1 MPWYLYIALRHL
13 FPQGKRFPVF
23 TVMSLTGVILGVAT
37 LIVVISVF
45 NGFGYEIRSKIAD
58 TFGDLR
64 VVNGVNGGLLG
75 DPDGLAEILEAKESV
90 DTAVPYAQGIVMVL
104 YKNQPLAPIAEGIDV
119 RSDREVQK
127 YGNYLL
133 DGSMDEFDD
142 DSILVSSGFAGQ
154 LGLSVGDEVEMYT
167 PLMML
172 KLLESNGS
180 DVLLPRLV
188 RVGGIF
194 QTGWQRVDE
203 NTVISTLRLMQ
214 DLYNLGEGAHGVRV
228 ELKPDFETEREGQEI
243 TESLGRPYY
252 AQTWMDANGDYL
264 SIIKLEKRMMFFLLF
279 IIVIVASFSI
289 MSSLLTFV
297 IRKTREIGLF
307 AAMGATPRQLAACF
321 CFQGMIIGVAG
332 TLLGIGFGRTLLY
345 FRNDIT
351 STLSSLLSVADSMNQ
366 IYGFAYLPARV
377 QSGDLIVIS
386 VLSILIATLA
396 GLVPAYKASKMNPVE
411 ALRSE

>member
-1 MPWYLYIALRHL
+1 
-13 FPQGKRFPVF
+13 
-23 TVMSLTGVILGVAT
+23 MSLTGVILGVAT

-64 VVNGVNGGLLG
+64 VVNGGLLG
-75 DPDGLAEILEAKESV
+75 DPDGLAEILESKESV
-90 DTAVPYAQGIVMVL
+90 DTAIPFAQGIVMVL
-104 YKNQPLAPIAEGIDV
+104 YKNKPLAPIVEGIDV

-142 DSILVSSGFAGQ
+142 DSILVSSGLAGQ
-154 LGLSVGDEVEMYT
+154 LGLTVGDEVEMYT

-172 KLLESNGS
+172 KLLESDGS

-214 DLYNLGEGAHGVRV
+214 DLYNLGEGAHGIRI
-228 ELKPDFETEREGQEI
+228 ELKPGFETEEEGREI

-321 CFQGMIIGVAG
+321 CLQGMIIGVAG
-332 TLLGIGFGRTLLY
+332 TLLGIGLGRTLLY

-351 STLSSLLSVADSMNQ
+351 STLSSLLSVSDSMNQ

-386 VLSILIATLA
+386 LLSILIATLA
-396 GLVPAYKASKMNPVE
+396 GLVPAYQASKMNPVE

>member
-1 MPWYLYIALRHL
+1 
-13 FPQGKRFPVF
+13 
-23 TVMSLTGVILGVAT
+23 MSLTGVILGVAT

-64 VVNGVNGGLLG
+64 VVNGGLLG

-90 DTAVPYAQGIVMVL
+90 DTAIPYAQGIVMVL
-104 YKNQPLAPIAEGIDV
+104 YKNKPLAPIVEGIDV

-172 KLLESNGS
+172 KLLESDGS

-188 RVGGIF
+188 RIGGIF

-214 DLYNLGEGAHGVRV
+214 DLYNLGEGAHGIRI
-228 ELKPDFETEREGQEI
+228 ELKPGFETEEEGREI

-351 STLSSLLSVADSMNQ
+351 STLSSLLSVSDSMNQ

-386 VLSILIATLA
+386 LLSILIATLA

>member
-1 MPWYLYIALRHL
+1 
-13 FPQGKRFPVF
+13 
-23 TVMSLTGVILGVAT
+23 MSLTGVILGVAT

-64 VVNGVNGGLLG
+64 IVNGGLLG
-75 DPDGLAEILEAKESV
+75 DPDGLAEILESKESV
-90 DTAVPYAQGIVMVL
+90 DTAIPYAQGIVMVL
-104 YKNQPLAPIAEGIDV
+104 YKNKPLAPIVEGIDV

-142 DSILVSSGFAGQ
+142 DSILVSSGLAGQ

-172 KLLESNGS
+172 KLLESDGS

-214 DLYNLGEGAHGVRV
+214 DLYNLGEGAHGIRI
-228 ELKPDFETEREGQEI
+228 ELKPGFETEEEGREI

-321 CFQGMIIGVAG
+321 CLQGMIIGVAG
-332 TLLGIGFGRTLLY
+332 TLLGIGLGRTLLY

-351 STLSSLLSVADSMNQ
+351 STLSSLLSVSDSMNQ

-377 QSGDLIVIS
+377 QPGDLIVIS
-386 VLSILIATLA
+386 LLSILIATLA

>member
-1 MPWYLYIALRHL
+1 
-13 FPQGKRFPVF
+13 
-23 TVMSLTGVILGVAT
+23 MSLTGVILGVAT

-64 VVNGVNGGLLG
+64 VVNGGLLG
-75 DPDGLAEILEAKESV
+75 DPDGLAEILESKESV
-90 DTAVPYAQGIVMVL
+90 DTAIPYAQGIVMVL
-104 YKNQPLAPIAEGIDV
+104 YKNKPLAPIVEGIDV
-119 RSDREVQK
+119 RSDREIQK

-142 DSILVSSGFAGQ
+142 DSILVSSGLAGQ

-172 KLLESNGS
+172 KLLESDGS

-214 DLYNLGEGAHGVRV
+214 DLYNLGEGAHGIRI
-228 ELKPDFETEREGQEI
+228 ELKPGFETEEEGREI

-321 CFQGMIIGVAG
+321 CLQGMIIGVAG
-332 TLLGIGFGRTLLY
+332 TLLGIGLGKTLLY

-351 STLSSLLSVADSMNQ
+351 STLSSLLSVSDSMNQ

-386 VLSILIATLA
+386 LLSILIATLA
-396 GLVPAYKASKMNPVE
+396 GLVPAYQASKMNPVE

>member
-1 MPWYLYIALRHL
+1 
-13 FPQGKRFPVF
+13 V
-23 TVMSLTGVILGVAT
+23 
-37 LIVVISVF
+37 
-45 NGFGYEIRSKIAD
+45 
-58 TFGDLR
+58 
-64 VVNGVNGGLLG
+64 
-75 DPDGLAEILEAKESV
+75 
-90 DTAVPYAQGIVMVL
+90 
-104 YKNQPLAPIAEGIDV
+104 EGIDV

-142 DSILVSSGFAGQ
+142 DSILVSSGLAGQ

-172 KLLESNGS
+172 KLLESDGS

-214 DLYNLGEGAHGVRV
+214 DLYNLGEGAHGIRI
-228 ELKPDFETEREGQEI
+228 ELKPGFETEEEGREI

-321 CFQGMIIGVAG
+321 CLQGMIIGVAG
-332 TLLGIGFGRTLLY
+332 TLLGIGLGRTLLY

-351 STLSSLLSVADSMNQ
+351 STLSSLLSVSDSMNQ

-377 QSGDLIVIS
+377 QPGDLIVIS
-386 VLSILIATLA
+386 LLSILIATLA

>member
-1 MPWYLYIALRHL
+1 
-13 FPQGKRFPVF
+13 
-23 TVMSLTGVILGVAT
+23 MSLTGVILGVAT

-64 VVNGVNGGLLG
+64 VVNGGLLG
-75 DPDGLAEILEAKESV
+75 DPDGLAEILESKESV
-90 DTAVPYAQGIVMVL
+90 DTAIPYAQGIVMVL
-104 YKNQPLAPIAEGIDV
+104 YKNKPLAPIVEGIDV
-119 RSDREVQK
+119 RSDREIQK

-142 DSILVSSGFAGQ
+142 DSILVSSGLAGQ

-172 KLLESNGS
+172 KLLESDGS

-214 DLYNLGEGAHGVRV
+214 DLYNLGEGAHGIRI
-228 ELKPDFETEREGQEI
+228 ELKPGFETEEEGREI

-321 CFQGMIIGVAG
+321 CLQGMIIGVAG
-332 TLLGIGFGRTLLY
+332 TLFGIGLGRTLLY

-351 STLSSLLSVADSMNQ
+351 STLSSLLSVSDSMNQ

-377 QSGDLIVIS
+377 QLGDLIVIS
-386 VLSILIATLA
+386 LLSILIATLA

>member
-1 MPWYLYIALRHL
+1 
-13 FPQGKRFPVF
+13 
-23 TVMSLTGVILGVAT
+23 MSLTGVILGVAT

-64 VVNGVNGGLLG
+64 VVNGGLLG
-75 DPDGLAEILEAKESV
+75 DPDGLAEILESKESV
-90 DTAVPYAQGIVMVL
+90 DTAIPYAQGIVMVL
-104 YKNQPLAPIAEGIDV
+104 YKNKPLAPIVEGIDV
-119 RSDREVQK
+119 RSDREIQK

-142 DSILVSSGFAGQ
+142 DSILVSSGLAGQ

-172 KLLESNGS
+172 KLLESDGS

-214 DLYNLGEGAHGVRV
+214 DLYNLGEGAHGIRI
-228 ELKPDFETEREGQEI
+228 ELKPGFETEEEGREI

-321 CFQGMIIGVAG
+321 CLQGMIIGVAG
-332 TLLGIGFGRTLLY
+332 TLLGIGLGRTLLY

-351 STLSSLLSVADSMNQ
+351 STLSSLLSVSDSMNQ

-386 VLSILIATLA
+386 LLSILIATLA

>member
-1 MPWYLYIALRHL
+1 
-13 FPQGKRFPVF
+13 
-23 TVMSLTGVILGVAT
+23 MSLTGVILGVAT

-64 VVNGVNGGLLG
+64 VVNGGLLG

-104 YKNQPLAPIAEGIDV
+104 YENKPLAPIVEGIDV

-133 DGSMDEFDD
+133 DGSMDDFDD

-154 LGLSVGDEVEMYT
+154 LGLSVGDEVEIYT

-172 KLLESNGS
+172 KLLESDGS

-188 RVGGIF
+188 RIGGIF

-214 DLYNLGEGAHGVRV
+214 DLYNLGDGAHGIRV
-228 ELKPDFETEREGQEI
+228 ELKSGFETEREGREI

-386 VLSILIATLA
+386 LLSILIATLA

>member
-1 MPWYLYIALRHL
+1 
-13 FPQGKRFPVF
+13 
-23 TVMSLTGVILGVAT
+23 MSLTGVILGVAT

-64 VVNGVNGGLLG
+64 VVNGGLLG

-90 DTAVPYAQGIVMVL
+90 DTAIPYAQGIVMVL
-104 YKNQPLAPIAEGIDV
+104 HNNKPLAPIVEGIDV

-172 KLLESNGS
+172 KLLESDGS

-188 RVGGIF
+188 RIGGIF

-214 DLYNLGEGAHGVRV
+214 DLYNLGEGAHGIRI
-228 ELKPDFETEREGQEI
+228 ELKPGFETEEEGREI

-332 TLLGIGFGRTLLY
+332 TLLGIGLGKTLLY

-351 STLSSLLSVADSMNQ
+351 STLSSLLSVSDSMNQ

-386 VLSILIATLA
+386 LLSILIATLA

>member
-1 MPWYLYIALRHL
+1 
-13 FPQGKRFPVF
+13 
-23 TVMSLTGVILGVAT
+23 MSLTGVILGVAT

-64 VVNGVNGGLLG
+64 VVNGGLLG
-75 DPDGLAEILEAKESV
+75 DPDGLAEILESKESV
-90 DTAVPYAQGIVMVL
+90 DTAIPYAQGIVMVL
-104 YKNQPLAPIAEGIDV
+104 YKNKPLAPIVEGIDV

-142 DSILVSSGFAGQ
+142 DSILVSSGLAGQ

-172 KLLESNGS
+172 KLLESDGS

-214 DLYNLGEGAHGVRV
+214 DLYNLGEGAHGIRI
-228 ELKPDFETEREGQEI
+228 ELKPGFETEEEGREI

-321 CFQGMIIGVAG
+321 CLQGMIIGVAG
-332 TLLGIGFGRTLLY
+332 TLLGIGLGRTLLY

-351 STLSSLLSVADSMNQ
+351 STLSSLLSVSDSMNQ

-386 VLSILIATLA
+386 LLSILIATLA

>member
-1 MPWYLYIALRHL
+1 
-13 FPQGKRFPVF
+13 
-23 TVMSLTGVILGVAT
+23 
-37 LIVVISVF
+37 VVISVF

-64 VVNGVNGGLLG
+64 VVNGGLLG

-104 YKNQPLAPIAEGIDV
+104 YENKPLAPIVEGIDV

-133 DGSMDEFDD
+133 DGSMDDFDD

-172 KLLESNGS
+172 KLLESDGS

-188 RVGGIF
+188 RIGGIF

-214 DLYNLGEGAHGVRV
+214 DLYNLGDGAHGIRV
-228 ELKPDFETEREGQEI
+228 ELKSGFETEREGREI

-386 VLSILIATLA
+386 LLSILIATLA

>member
-1 MPWYLYIALRHL
+1 
-13 FPQGKRFPVF
+13 
-23 TVMSLTGVILGVAT
+23 MSLTGVILGVAT

-64 VVNGVNGGLLG
+64 VVNGGLLG
-75 DPDGLAEILEAKESV
+75 DPDGLAEILESKESV
-90 DTAVPYAQGIVMVL
+90 DTAIPYAQGIVMVL
-104 YKNQPLAPIAEGIDV
+104 HKNKPLAPIVEGIDV

-142 DSILVSSGFAGQ
+142 DSILVSSGLAGQ

-172 KLLESNGS
+172 KLLESDGS

-214 DLYNLGEGAHGVRV
+214 DVYNLGEGAHGIRI
-228 ELKPDFETEREGQEI
+228 ELKPGFETEEEGREI

-321 CFQGMIIGVAG
+321 CLQGMIIGVAG
-332 TLLGIGFGRTLLY
+332 TLLGIGFGRTMLY

-351 STLSSLLSVADSMNQ
+351 STLSSLLSVSDSMNQ

-386 VLSILIATLA
+386 LLSILIATLA
-396 GLVPAYKASKMNPVE
+396 GFVPAYKASKMNPVE

>member
-1 MPWYLYIALRHL
+1 
-13 FPQGKRFPVF
+13 
-23 TVMSLTGVILGVAT
+23 MSLTGVILGVAT

-64 VVNGVNGGLLG
+64 VVNGGLLG

-90 DTAVPYAQGIVMVL
+90 DTAIPYAQGIVMVL
-104 YKNQPLAPIAEGIDV
+104 HNNKPLAPIVEGIDV

-172 KLLESNGS
+172 KLLESDGS

-188 RVGGIF
+188 RIGGIF

-214 DLYNLGEGAHGVRV
+214 DLYNLGEGAHGIRI
-228 ELKPDFETEREGQEI
+228 ELKPGFETEEEGREI

-351 STLSSLLSVADSMNQ
+351 STLSSLLSVSDSMNQ

-386 VLSILIATLA
+386 LLSILIATLA
-396 GLVPAYKASKMNPVE
+396 GFVPAYKASKMNPVE

>member
-1 MPWYLYIALRHL
+1 
-13 FPQGKRFPVF
+13 
-23 TVMSLTGVILGVAT
+23 MSLTGVILGVAT

-64 VVNGVNGGLLG
+64 VVNGGLLG
-75 DPDGLAEILEAKESV
+75 DPDGLAEILESKESV
-90 DTAVPYAQGIVMVL
+90 DTAIPFAQGIVMVL
-104 YKNQPLAPIAEGIDV
+104 YKNKPLAPIVEGIDV

-142 DSILVSSGFAGQ
+142 DSILVSSGLAGQ

-172 KLLESNGS
+172 KLLESDGS

-214 DLYNLGEGAHGVRV
+214 DLYNLGEGAHGIRI
-228 ELKPDFETEREGQEI
+228 ELKPGFETEEEGREI

-321 CFQGMIIGVAG
+321 CLQGMIIGVAG
-332 TLLGIGFGRTLLY
+332 TLLGIGLGRTLLY

-351 STLSSLLSVADSMNQ
+351 STLSSLLSVSDSMNQ

-386 VLSILIATLA
+386 LLSILIATLA
-396 GLVPAYKASKMNPVE
+396 GLVPAYQASKMNPVE

>member
-1 MPWYLYIALRHL
+1 
-13 FPQGKRFPVF
+13 
-23 TVMSLTGVILGVAT
+23 
-37 LIVVISVF
+37 
-45 NGFGYEIRSKIAD
+45 
-58 TFGDLR
+58 
-64 VVNGVNGGLLG
+64 
-75 DPDGLAEILEAKESV
+75 
-90 DTAVPYAQGIVMVL
+90 
-104 YKNQPLAPIAEGIDV
+104 
-119 RSDREVQK
+119 
-127 YGNYLL
+127 
-133 DGSMDEFDD
+133 
-142 DSILVSSGFAGQ
+142 
-154 LGLSVGDEVEMYT
+154 
-167 PLMML
+167 ML
-172 KLLESNGS
+172 KLLESDGS

-188 RVGGIF
+188 RIGGIF

-214 DLYNLGEGAHGVRV
+214 DLYNLGDGAHGIRV
-228 ELKPDFETEREGQEI
+228 ELKSGFETEREGREI

-386 VLSILIATLA
+386 LLSILIATLA

>member
-1 MPWYLYIALRHL
+1 
-13 FPQGKRFPVF
+13 
-23 TVMSLTGVILGVAT
+23 MSLTGVILGVAT

-64 VVNGVNGGLLG
+64 VVNGGLLG

-90 DTAVPYAQGIVMVL
+90 DTAIPYAQGIVMVL
-104 YKNQPLAPIAEGIDV
+104 YKNKPLAPIVEGIDV

-172 KLLESNGS
+172 KLLESDGS

-188 RVGGIF
+188 RIGGIF

-214 DLYNLGEGAHGVRV
+214 DLYNLGDGAHGIRV
-228 ELKPDFETEREGQEI
+228 ELKSGFETEREGREI

-386 VLSILIATLA
+386 LLSILIATLA

>member
-1 MPWYLYIALRHL
+1 
-13 FPQGKRFPVF
+13 
-23 TVMSLTGVILGVAT
+23 MSLTGVILGVAT

-64 VVNGVNGGLLG
+64 VVNGGLLR

-90 DTAVPYAQGIVMVL
+90 DTAIPYAQGIVMVL
-104 YKNQPLAPIAEGIDV
+104 YKNKPLAPIVEGIDV

-172 KLLESNGS
+172 KLLESDGS

-188 RVGGIF
+188 RIGGIF

-214 DLYNLGEGAHGVRV
+214 DLYNLGEGAHGIRI
-228 ELKPDFETEREGQEI
+228 ELKPGFETEEVGREI

-252 AQTWMDANGDYL
+252 AQNWMDANGDYL

-321 CFQGMIIGVAG
+321 CLQGMIIGVAG
-332 TLLGIGFGRTLLY
+332 TLLGIGLGRTLLY

-351 STLSSLLSVADSMNQ
+351 STLSSLLSVSDSMNQ

-386 VLSILIATLA
+386 LLSVLIATLA
-396 GLVPAYKASKMNPVE
+396 GLVPAYKASKMKPVE

>member
-1 MPWYLYIALRHL
+1 
-13 FPQGKRFPVF
+13 
-23 TVMSLTGVILGVAT
+23 MSLTGVILGVAT

-64 VVNGVNGGLLG
+64 VVNGGLLG
-75 DPDGLAEILEAKESV
+75 DPDGLAEILESKESV
-90 DTAVPYAQGIVMVL
+90 DTAIPYAQGIVMVL
-104 YKNQPLAPIAEGIDV
+104 YKNKPLAPIVEGIDV
-119 RSDREVQK
+119 RSDREIQK

-142 DSILVSSGFAGQ
+142 DSILVSSGLAGQ

-172 KLLESNGS
+172 KLLESDGS

-214 DLYNLGEGAHGVRV
+214 DLYNLGEGAHGIRI
-228 ELKPDFETEREGQEI
+228 ELKPGFETEEEGREI
-243 TESLGRPYY
+243 TKSLGRPYY

-321 CFQGMIIGVAG
+321 CLQGMIIGVAG
-332 TLLGIGFGRTLLY
+332 TLLGIGLGKTLLY

-351 STLSSLLSVADSMNQ
+351 STLSSLLSVSDSMNQ

-386 VLSILIATLA
+386 LLSILIATLA
-396 GLVPAYKASKMNPVE
+396 GLVPAYQASKMNPVE

>member
-1 MPWYLYIALRHL
+1 
-13 FPQGKRFPVF
+13 
-23 TVMSLTGVILGVAT
+23 MSLTGVILGVAT

-64 VVNGVNGGLLG
+64 VVNGGLLR

-90 DTAVPYAQGIVMVL
+90 DTAIPYAQGIVMVL
-104 YKNQPLAPIAEGIDV
+104 YKNKPLAPIVEGIDV

-142 DSILVSSGFAGQ
+142 DSILVSSGFVGQ

-172 KLLESNGS
+172 KLLESDGS

-188 RVGGIF
+188 RIGGIF

-214 DLYNLGEGAHGVRV
+214 DLYNLGEGAHGIRI
-228 ELKPDFETEREGQEI
+228 ELKPGFETEEEGREI
-243 TESLGRPYY
+243 TESLGRPYN
-252 AQTWMDANGDYL
+252 AQTWMDANGDFL

-332 TLLGIGFGRTLLY
+332 TLFGIGFGRTMLY

-351 STLSSLLSVADSMNQ
+351 STLSSLLSVSDSMNQ

-386 VLSILIATLA
+386 LLSVLIATLA

>member
-1 MPWYLYIALRHL
+1 
-13 FPQGKRFPVF
+13 
-23 TVMSLTGVILGVAT
+23 MSLTGVILGVAT

-64 VVNGVNGGLLG
+64 VVNGGLLG

-90 DTAVPYAQGIVMVL
+90 DTAIPYAQGIVMVL
-104 YKNQPLAPIAEGIDV
+104 HNNKPLAPIVEGIDV

-172 KLLESNGS
+172 KLLESDGS

-188 RVGGIF
+188 RIGGIF

-214 DLYNLGEGAHGVRV
+214 DLYNLGEGAHGIRI
-228 ELKPDFETEREGQEI
+228 ELKPGFETEEEGREI

-351 STLSSLLSVADSMNQ
+351 STLSSLLSVSDSMNQ

-386 VLSILIATLA
+386 LLSILIATLA

>member
-1 MPWYLYIALRHL
+1 
-13 FPQGKRFPVF
+13 
-23 TVMSLTGVILGVAT
+23 MSLTGVILGVAT

-64 VVNGVNGGLLG
+64 VVNGGLLG
-75 DPDGLAEILEAKESV
+75 DPDGLAEILESKESV
-90 DTAVPYAQGIVMVL
+90 DTAIPFAQGIVMVL
-104 YKNQPLAPIAEGIDV
+104 YKNKPLAPIVEGIDV

-142 DSILVSSGFAGQ
+142 DSILVSSGLAGQ

-172 KLLESNGS
+172 KLLESDGS

-214 DLYNLGEGAHGVRV
+214 DLYNLGEGAHGIRI
-228 ELKPDFETEREGQEI
+228 ELKPGFETEEEGREI

-321 CFQGMIIGVAG
+321 CLQGMIIGVAG
-332 TLLGIGFGRTLLY
+332 TLLGIGLGRTLLY

-351 STLSSLLSVADSMNQ
+351 STLSSLLSVSDSMNQ

-386 VLSILIATLA
+386 LLSILIATLA

>member
-1 MPWYLYIALRHL
+1 
-13 FPQGKRFPVF
+13 
-23 TVMSLTGVILGVAT
+23 MSLTGVILGVAT

-64 VVNGVNGGLLG
+64 VVNGGLLG
-75 DPDGLAEILEAKESV
+75 DPDGLAEILESKESV
-90 DTAVPYAQGIVMVL
+90 DTAIPYAQGIVMVL
-104 YKNQPLAPIAEGIDV
+104 FKNKPLAPIVEGIDV
-119 RSDREVQK
+119 RSDREIQK

-142 DSILVSSGFAGQ
+142 DSILVSSGLAGQ

-172 KLLESNGS
+172 KLLESDGS

-214 DLYNLGEGAHGVRV
+214 DLYNLGEGAHGIRI
-228 ELKPDFETEREGQEI
+228 ELKPGFETEEEGREI

-321 CFQGMIIGVAG
+321 CLQGMIIGVAG
-332 TLLGIGFGRTLLY
+332 TLFGIGLGRTLLY

-351 STLSSLLSVADSMNQ
+351 STLSSLLSVSDSMNQ

-386 VLSILIATLA
+386 LLSILIATLA

>member
-1 MPWYLYIALRHL
+1 
-13 FPQGKRFPVF
+13 
-23 TVMSLTGVILGVAT
+23 MSLTGVILGVAT

-64 VVNGVNGGLLG
+64 VVNGGLLG

-104 YKNQPLAPIAEGIDV
+104 YENKPLAPIVEGIDV

-133 DGSMDEFDD
+133 DGSMDDFDD

-172 KLLESNGS
+172 KLLESDGS

-188 RVGGIF
+188 RIGGIF

-214 DLYNLGEGAHGVRV
+214 DLYNLGDGAHGIRV
-228 ELKPDFETEREGQEI
+228 ELKSGFETEREGREI

-386 VLSILIATLA
+386 LLSILIATLA

>member
-13 FPQGKRFPVF
+13 FPQGRRFPVF
-23 TVMSLTGVILGVAT
+23 TLMSLTGVILGVAT

-64 VVNGVNGGLLG
+64 VVNGGLLG
-75 DPDGLAEILEAKESV
+75 DPDGLAEILESKESV
-90 DTAVPYAQGIVMVL
+90 DTAIPYAQGIVMVL
-104 YKNQPLAPIAEGIDV
+104 YKNKPLAPIVEGIDV
-119 RSDREVQK
+119 RSDREIQK

-142 DSILVSSGFAGQ
+142 DSILVSSGLAGQ

-172 KLLESNGS
+172 KLLESDGS

-214 DLYNLGEGAHGVRV
+214 DLYNLGEGAHGIRI
-228 ELKPDFETEREGQEI
+228 ELKPGFETEEEGREI

-321 CFQGMIIGVAG
+321 CLQGMIIGVAG
-332 TLLGIGFGRTLLY
+332 TLLGIGLGRTLLY

-351 STLSSLLSVADSMNQ
+351 STLSSLLSVSDSMNQ

-386 VLSILIATLA
+386 LLSILIATLA